1 MWVQVPLGQ
10 QIWKCN
16 SELECFPEEE
26 EVVGWIPTISTN
38 NILSYLLTL
47 ISCRKSNLVHMG
59 SSPTDSTNGIKAHKD
74 VQTLNRVRL
83 GFEFQ
88 IFHIKI
94 KKVWKY

>member
-1 MWVQVPLGQ
+1 
-10 QIWKCN
+10 
-16 SELECFPEEE
+16 
-26 EVVGWIPTISTN
+26 
-38 NILSYLLTL
+38 
-47 ISCRKSNLVHMG
+47 LVHMG